1 MFVQIVATIIF
12 ILAYIG
18 IALEHPLKV
27 SKTAIALST
36 GGILW
41 VLVAFSD
48 AQHFKSEISHA
59 GSEIFGLV
67 MFLFAAMSLVE
78 ILLHYR
84 FFDIIRGKLFMLKVS
99 DRQQFFII
107 LSIAFLLSAVIDNLT
122 TTIVMIQIA
131 RKFLR
136 NQTLLITAAGVV
148 IAANAGG
155 AFSPIGDVTTLML
168 WLAGKFGAIDIIIK
182 GFLPSLAL
190 VTVSGLLLSRRITR
204 STPDLTNEI
213 VTKLHKSEKLIIT
226 LAFSSFALPL
236 IANFLG
242 LPPYLGLLTGLG
254 IVWAAIETL
263 RHIRPQYTLLSSSID
278 EFLKRT
284 DISSRMFFI
293 GILLSV
299 SALNTLGVLNFASE
313 TLYGESPS
321 DLRITV
327 SNITLGIFSAIV
339 DNIPLTAIAIDILNT
354 NIQSLWVLLAITVGT
369 GGSLLVIGSAAG
381 IVAMGMVKELTF
393 GKYIQVAFLP
403 ALIGFIAAVG
413 VWSIQYFV
421 FNF

>member
-1 MFVQIVATIIF
+1 
-12 ILAYIG
+12 
-18 IALEHPLKV
+18 
-27 SKTAIALST
+27 
-36 GGILW
+36 
-41 VLVAFSD
+41 
-48 AQHFKSEISHA
+48 
-59 GSEIFGLV
+59 
-67 MFLFAAMSLVE
+67 
-78 ILLHYR
+78 
-84 FFDIIRGKLFMLKVS
+84 MLKVS

-213 VTKLHKSEKLIIT
+213 VTKLHKSEKLIIA
-226 LAFSSFALPL
+226 LAFCSFALPL

-284 DISSRMFFI
+284 DVSSRMFFI